1 MNPLAATL
9 ARQLAHPSGAG
20 GRLVGQAMRIAN
32 RRPTRLAIAAL
43 DIRAGDRVLDL
54 GCGTGDAIP
63 ALTSAAR
70 AGRVYGLDHSQD
82 MIDTARRRNPGA
94 VFCHAPFT
102 DIPMPDECV
111 DRILASNV
119 VYFWHDDRAV
129 LAELMRV
136 LRPGGRLAVYATTA
150 ESLRRAGIARS
161 GTHRLLTVADLR
173 SMLGPTAEITT
184 VKAGFGVAGMIGTFD
199 KPPPKGTLAR

>member
-9 ARQLAHPSGAG
+9 ARQLENPNGVG
-20 GRLVGQAMRIAN
+20 GRLVGHAMRVAN

-43 DIRAGDRVLDL
+43 DVRRGDIVLDF

-63 ALTSAAR
+63 ALTTAAR
-70 AGRVYGLDHSQD
+70 AERVYGLDHSQD

-94 VFCHAPFT
+94 VFYHAPFT

-119 VYFWHDDRAV
+119 AYFWHDDRPV

-150 ESLRRAGIARS
+150 ESLRRTGIGRS

-199 KPPPKGTLAR
+199 KPPQKGTLAE